1 METKS
6 KKEKGR
12 AFVRKIVA
20 ILRQEVDASTYEVV
34 GSGAGKDKGDI
45 RVPRLDLVIEAKNH
59 EKATVA
65 LWTLQADREGLGYSK
80 TALFWRHPKSPSSNP
95 DIRVDI
101 TLDYFLELVLRS
113 AEPIIKKEDRQFAYK
128 IKQLRE
134 SARAV
139 LKEIDG

>member
-45 RVPRLDLVIEAKNH
+45 RVPRLDLVIEA
-59 EKATVA
+59 
-65 LWTLQADREGLGYSK
+65 
-80 TALFWRHPKSPSSNP
+80 
-95 DIRVDI
+95 
-101 TLDYFLELVLRS
+101 
-113 AEPIIKKEDRQFAYK
+113 
-128 IKQLRE
+128 
-134 SARAV
+134 
-139 LKEIDG
+139 